1 MLKKDLKD
9 LEPKS
14 KTNKIQRAVLWV
26 AVSSQAQ
33 AKEGDISLEEQERAM
48 RAWCEAQGAV
58 VVDVLSVPGHS
69 RSEEDILTLIDDYRR
84 QGVSAYDDLRAH
96 WQKRDFDLLLLY
108 DNSRLARSNPLYV
121 WCATCVQS
129 AGARIYRIVGGWMEQ
144 GEFQVLL
151 GSVEA
156 TAGIKRLVRMR
167 HAKMDEYASR
177 GLPTSSRHSDALL
190 VIRDEKHRMVKMVP
204 DPARAQEWQ
213 DLALIFCGGLDPATG
228 EYIPPTPYHQLEQTM
243 HQRFGYPKH
252 YSNYYYQFL
261 WRPSTWGHTARH
273 MHDQRGL
280 WSFDL
285 SAPVPDGIK
294 IWRNTHEPVISGAL
308 AESIQDEM
316 KRRYHK
322 AAIIRGN
329 ARPAGAFAYTGLLL
343 CGTCWS
349 RLVAVRK
356 RDQYHTYYMCR
367 TNPPSRYRTGHCTR
381 PVSIE
386 HLDITRKIDHLLR
399 QALAFADPE
408 LFFAANRGKGSAA
421 GDSVDTVSALA
432 DEIVVLERRAK
443 TALEKLSDANLDAL
457 REVFSQELLSLN
469 ERLKIKKER
478 LAGLTRAAAKD
489 TTRRRKQALKRL
501 QLEILW
507 WLPEHEINQLLHQV
521 FGDIRFAVMPSGE
534 VYWVERA

>member
-1 MLKKDLKD
+1 
-9 LEPKS
+9 
-14 KTNKIQRAVLWV
+14 
-26 AVSSQAQ
+26 
-33 AKEGDISLEEQERAM
+33 
-48 RAWCEAQGAV
+48 
-58 VVDVLSVPGHS
+58 
-69 RSEEDILTLIDDYRR
+69 
-84 QGVSAYDDLRAH
+84 
-96 WQKRDFDLLLLY
+96 
-108 DNSRLARSNPLYV
+108 
-121 WCATCVQS
+121 
-129 AGARIYRIVGGWMEQ
+129 
-144 GEFQVLL
+144 
-151 GSVEA
+151 
-156 TAGIKRLVRMR
+156 
-167 HAKMDEYASR
+167 
-177 GLPTSSRHSDALL
+177 
-190 VIRDEKHRMVKMVP
+190 
-204 DPARAQEWQ
+204 
-213 DLALIFCGGLDPATG
+213 
-228 EYIPPTPYHQLEQTM
+228 M

>member
-1 MLKKDLKD
+1 MLKKGGVPQDQI
-9 LEPKS
+9 
-14 KTNKIQRAVLWV
+14 NKIQRAVLWV

-33 AKEGDISLEEQERAM
+33 AKEGDISLDEQERAM
-48 RAWCEAQGAV
+48 RAWCETHGAV

-69 RSEEDILTLIDDYRR
+69 RSEEDILTLIDEYRR
-84 QGVSAYDDLRAH
+84 QGISAYDDLRAH

-129 AGARIYRIVGGWMEQ
+129 AGARIYRIVGGWMES

-156 TAGIKRLVRMR
+156 TAGIKRLVKMR

-280 WSFDL
+280 WAFDL

-294 IWRNTHEPVISGAL
+294 IWRNSHEPVISGQL

-316 KRRYHK
+316 KRRHHE
-322 AAIIRGN
+322 AAVIQGN
-329 ARPAGAFAYTGLLL
+329 ARPAGAFAFTGLLI
-343 CGTCWS
+343 CGTCGARLLAS
-349 RLVAVRK
+349 RKADR
-356 RDQYHTYYMCR
+356 YHTYYRCR
-367 TNPPSRYRTGHCTR
+367 TNPPSRYRAGHCTN
-381 PVSIE
+381 PVRIE
-386 HLDITRKIDHLLR
+386 HLTITRKIDHLLR

-408 LFFAANRGKGSAA
+408 LFFAARREGASTT
-421 GDSVDTVSALA
+421 DTVAAIA
-432 DEIVVLERRAK
+432 DEIAALERRAK
-443 TALEKLSDANLDAL
+443 TALEKLSDTNLEAL
-457 REVFSQELLSLN
+457 REVFSSELLSLN

-489 TTRRRKQALKRL
+489 TTRKRGQALKRL
-501 QLEILW
+501 HLEILW
-507 WLPEHEINQLLHQV
+507 WLPEHEINQILHQV

-534 VYWVERA
+534 VYWVERT